1 MLPASLLEAI
11 SARPRGRVAI
21 VTGAGC
27 SVEKPTELPTA
38 KTVAL
43 EAHGRLVADGVLNAG
58 ECANPADL
66 SCVADAVFAKT
77 GEQTPLV
84 QRMRPQAFR
93 TAEPNEG
100 YLLAAALLREQAIIC
115 LMTLNFDYA
124 IAVALSQLGAKDT
137 VAVIHGPEDHG
148 QISAINVI
156 FLHRSALSPFENW
169 ILRTAALDA
178 WHGRWEEVVA
188 GRVLSSPVTVFAGLG
203 TPSGVLLE
211 TTHKVRTAIPGGTAI
226 YQVDPTDR
234 EQADFF
240 AQLNIP
246 AESYIQLPWGQFMRE
261 LSERLLLEH
270 KMELQHRCEAM
281 VATEGLE
288 QENTEALCASLV
300 NLGLLSSGKLRARWL
315 LEATAYVPH
324 LGLELSWIANLI
336 LAIALIQ
343 RKTGTRAN
351 LREDGI
357 VDFYRGDKIVTAMII
372 GHGRGSKRWLSIE
385 PTLHTLAHEHQYR
398 RPHALRA
405 VVAGVQGPRQPEVS
419 PPANIV
425 PTSDP
430 LSILPKGIALRIT
443 DVDELRRSD
452 AALNALVNDE
462 P

>member
-1 MLPASLLEAI
+1 MLPISLLQAI

-21 VTGAGC
+21 ITGAGC

-38 KTVAL
+38 KAIAL
-43 EAHGRLVADGVLNAG
+43 EAHERLLVDGVLNPG

-84 QRMRPQAFR
+84 QRMHPQAFR
-93 TAEPNEG
+93 SPEPNEG
-100 YLLAAALLREQAIIC
+100 YLLAAALLREQAVVC

-124 IAVALSQLGAKDT
+124 IAVALSQLGAKDS

-148 QISAINVI
+148 QVSVINVI
-156 FLHRSALSPFENW
+156 FLHRSALSPLENW
-169 ILRTAALDA
+169 ILRTAALDE

-188 GRVLSSPVTVFAGLG
+188 ARVLSSPVTVFAGLG

-211 TTHKVRTAIPGGTAI
+211 TTHKIRVAIPGGTAI

-234 EQADFF
+234 EHSAFF
-240 AQLNIP
+240 QQLNIP
-246 AESYIQLPWGQFMRE
+246 AQSYIQLPWGQFMRE

-270 KMELQHRCEAM
+270 KMELHHSCETM
-281 VATEGLE
+281 VATEGFE
-288 QENTEALCASLV
+288 QENTEALCAGLV
-300 NLGLLSSGKLRARWL
+300 NLGLLNSGKLRARWL

-357 VDFYRGDKIVTAMII
+357 VDFYREDKVVAAVII

-385 PTLHTLAHEHQYR
+385 PTLHTLAHEHRYR
-398 RPHALRA
+398 HPRPLRA
-405 VVAGVQGPRQPEVS
+405 VVAGVQGPRKPQVS
-419 PPANIV
+419 PPPNIV
-425 PTSDP
+425 PTSESS
-430 LSILPKGIALRIT
+430 SILPKGIALGIT
-443 DVDELRRSD
+443 DVDELRASD
-452 AALNALVNDE
+452 AALSALVNDE